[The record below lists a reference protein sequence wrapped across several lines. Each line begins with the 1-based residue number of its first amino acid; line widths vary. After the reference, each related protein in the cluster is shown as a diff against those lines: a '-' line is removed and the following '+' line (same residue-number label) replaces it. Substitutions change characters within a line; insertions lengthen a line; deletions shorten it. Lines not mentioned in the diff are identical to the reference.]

1 MRLLIRDTS
10 KLVDREFGNWLQI
23 RIRAK
28 LIVNAFNYKLQLWD
42 KYLSESDSVK
52 RLYKRD
58 YKALDV
64 ILFAANNL
72 VCKGTDGEVS
82 IQFNDTKF
90 VPGFDRLTLG
100 VIVKTINYGNLDVKA
115 CSIFTDTFNYFA
127 KDIDTFVK
135 EYYKI

>member
-1 MRLLIRDTS
+1 MQ
-10 KLVDREFGNWLQI
+10 K

-42 KYLSESDSVK
+42 KYLSESNSVK
-52 RLYKRD
+52 RLYNKD

-90 VPGFDRLTLG
+90 VPGFDRLKLG
-100 VIVKTINYGNLDVKA
+100 VIVKTINYGTLDVKA

-127 KDIDTFVK
+127 KDIDIFVK
-135 EYYKI
+135 EYYKL

>member
-1 MRLLIRDTS
+1 MRLLIRDSS
-10 KLVDREFGNWLQI
+10 KLVDKEFGNWLQL

-42 KYLSESDSVK
+42 KYLTESDSVK
-52 RLYKRD
+52 RLYNRD

-72 VCKGTDGEVS
+72 VCKGIDGEVS

-100 VIVKTINYGNLDVKA
+100 VIVKTINYGTLDVKA